1 MKIGTKL
8 TVSIAVPVVVLLALF
23 GYLDD
28 RRSRAWHRAELARE
42 GRAIART
49 VQLAMEDYF
58 STGQVDQAHEFID
71 RITSYERVLGLR
83 LFAADGRA
91 LYQSASLDSFPFS
104 HEEELRRALLT
115 RTSNS
120 WRRQVGEEWALAF
133 LLPLTGPTGELLGAV
148 QVLQLES
155 YIEQDARASRT
166 SIFLLTLITVLSI
179 AVIVLAVT
187 NHVVGRPVER
197 LVRGFRDVGA
207 GDLQT
212 RVEARGNDELQ
223 RLSHEFDA
231 MLERLEDARQSLL
244 SEQKARAEV
253 EARVAQAEHLASVG
267 TLTAGLAHQIGTP
280 LNVIRGR
287 AERLLRRM
295 EVVSE
300 PRNATV
306 ERDLSIIAE
315 QVDRIALLV
324 RRMLDFARAREMR
337 KEQGDILA
345 ILRDVLELL
354 EVRFEQHGIR
364 ALLPVGSFISHI
376 RVDSD
381 QLREVFLNIF
391 TNAADAMPSGG
402 TITIE
407 IDPVE
412 RPSPGDPLN
421 VRPMIRIRVR
431 DDGVG
436 IAQEN
441 LSRVFDPFFTTKEV
455 GRGTGLGLSVAY
467 GIVREHGGWLEV
479 ESNPERGS
487 CLTVTLPIGNDRIS
501 REAEAFAM
509 ENGEAVV
516 SWRAAR
522 ETEAKGEVGMEQ
534 ERTS

>member
-8 TVSIAVPVVVLLALF
+8 TVSFAVPVVVLLALF

-231 MLERLEDARQSLL
+231 MLERLEDARQSLF

-441 LSRVFDPFFTTKEV
+441 LSRVFDPFFTTKPV
-455 GRGTGLGLSVAY
+455 GKGTGLGLSVAY